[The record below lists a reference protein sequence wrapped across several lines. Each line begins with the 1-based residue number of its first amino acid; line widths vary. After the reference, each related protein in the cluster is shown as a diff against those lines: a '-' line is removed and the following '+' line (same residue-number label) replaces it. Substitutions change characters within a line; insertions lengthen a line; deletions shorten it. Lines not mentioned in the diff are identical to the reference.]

1 MSDKMI
7 LTAIEVY
14 GRHGCSEAEQRR
26 GQVFKVDVEMDV
38 DLAAAGASDK
48 LTDTVDY
55 AAVLSMVEEI
65 VGGEPRNLIE
75 PVAEEIAATIL
86 KKYARVEAVKV
97 VLHKPDAP
105 LPVKY
110 ADAAVSIVR
119 ARK

>member
-14 GRHGCSEAEQRR
+14 GRHGYRESEQRR

-48 LTDTVDY
+48 LADTVDY

-65 VGGEPRNLIE
+65 VGGKPRKLIE

-86 KKYARVEAVKV
+86 KKYALVKAVKIT
-97 VLHKPDAP
+97 LHKHDAP

-119 ARK
+119 TRK

>member
-7 LTAIEVY
+7 LTAIEAF
-14 GRHGCSEAEQRR
+14 GRHGCAEKEQRH
-26 GQVFKVDVEMDV
+26 GQIFKVDVEMDV
-38 DLAAAGASDK
+38 DLAKAGASDE
-48 LTDTVDY
+48 LADTVDY
-55 AAVLSMVEEI
+55 AAVLSMVEKI
-65 VGGEPRNLIE
+65 VSGKPRKLIE

-86 KKYARVEAVKV
+86 ENFARVEAVKV

-119 ARK
+119 TRK